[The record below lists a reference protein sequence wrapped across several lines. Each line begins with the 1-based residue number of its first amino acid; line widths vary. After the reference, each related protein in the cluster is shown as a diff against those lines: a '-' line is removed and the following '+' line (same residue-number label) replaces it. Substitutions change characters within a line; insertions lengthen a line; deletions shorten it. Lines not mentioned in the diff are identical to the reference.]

1 MESSTKLPE
10 SALDLADDP
19 FCELR
24 IYRVAAGRA
33 HDMEARVTGDLC
45 TLFPKNG
52 IRPLASWSTL
62 VSPVAPAFVYLT
74 SWRNMNQRS
83 ASWAGFYRDPEWA
96 EVRARTNAGSE
107 LVENYEIM
115 FVRALSPWTGG
126 VAQAAFSEL
135 IIQNTAVGKGVAVAA
150 ELAEYTFPALS
161 AEGARVHG
169 AFDLLSG
176 RLLPAVALFVG
187 WDSLDQRSHAL
198 TKLDGRCNALRA
210 VGSPVL
216 LDRAEQHL
224 LRPLEV
230 DWA

>member
-1 MESSTKLPE
+1 MESLTLLPE
-10 SALDLADDP
+10 PAADP
-19 FCELR
+19 IHELR

-33 HDMEARVTGDLC
+33 RDMEARVQSDFR
-45 TLFPKNG
+45 TLFPKHG
-52 IRPLASWSTL
+52 IHPLACWSTV
-62 VSPVAPAFVYLT
+62 VSPVSPSFVYLT
-74 SWRNMNQRS
+74 GWPGMEQRN
-83 ASWAGFYRDPEWA
+83 AGWAGFYGDPEWA

-107 LVENYEIM
+107 LVESYEIM
-115 FVRALSPWTGG
+115 FVRPLSPWNGG
-126 VAQAAFSEL
+126 VGQAAFSEM

-150 ELAEYTFPALS
+150 ELTEHTLPLLT

-187 WDSLDQRSHAL
+187 WDSLDQRGAAL
-198 TKLDGRCNALRA
+198 TKLDERCNALRDA
-210 VGSPVL
+210 GSPVL